1 MSGEADTKPSEKC
14 RFWLLDVNHES
25 RDGKPEIWM
34 WGIDDRGRRVLIIDR
49 DFTPY
54 FYLVLG
60 AQETPETVLERV
72 RQKQAELPSVVGFEL
87 TVRRFFGQPVY
98 AVKVVCRDLDRVP
111 ELVEALSGVEGVER
125 CLEND
130 VRYSMRYLVDNDVA
144 SCGWHEVEASEEE
157 NSSRTQVD
165 KVFVAKSAPKKIQL
179 ETAPKLRILS
189 FHAIYYASRGTP
201 KPDRDPV
208 LVVATVTDKGERKQF
223 VAEGVDDTFLLAS
236 FVKYVKQYNPDVI
249 VGFETNRLHW
259 QYLAARAKKL
269 SIDFFVD
276 RTDTLPHTSVYGHV
290 SVTGRA
296 SVDVLDL
303 ADELPE
309 VKVKTVENLTDFLGI
324 KKLSKQAVI
333 DETEYAFYW
342 DNPSKRS
349 ELVKFAKEKAE
360 CISGIFGVMFNY
372 AAELSKLVGLPLDH
386 VVKAAVGFRTEW
398 YMVREAFRI
407 GELVPER
414 VERPYIPYAGGI
426 VLSPKPGIHENVAD
440 LDFKSMY
447 PSIMVEKN
455 VSPDTYLQPTE
466 PEPPQGVNVAPEVG
480 HRFRKEPPGFYRR
493 ILTSLL
499 AARGDVRQKMKG
511 LNPKSEEYRLL
522 DARQRAVKVITNAVY
537 GYAGWVG
544 ARWFRKP
551 VAEAAAAWE
560 RETISTSIELAKE
573 LGLNVIYGDTD
584 SIFVEYEPQK
594 VEVLCRTIQE
604 RLGLEMKPDKIY
616 KLILFTEAK
625 KRYCGLLPDGS
636 LDMVGLEAVRGDW
649 ANVAKDTQERVLE
662 LILKQRSPDKA
673 VEFVREHIN
682 RIRRRKVPFRD
693 LIIWKTLAKPTEQ
706 YEVNAPHVQA
716 AKMLMKKGWE
726 LAVGDKVGYVVTRGS
741 GKLYERVKPYVFA
754 SYGEV
759 DTEYYV
765 SNQVVPAAL
774 RILSMFNVDENV
786 LLKAQ
791 PPKQPKTL
799 ADFVA

>member
-1 MSGEADTKPSEKC
+1 LGSRFGAEPSEKL

-25 RDGKPEIWM
+25 RGGKPEIWM
-34 WGIDDRGRRVLIIDR
+34 WGVDDRGRRVLVVDR
-49 DFTPY
+49 NFAPY

-60 AQETPETVLERV
+60 AQETPETVHERIK
-72 RQKQAELPSVVGFEL
+72 RKQAELPSIFSSEL

-98 AVKVVCRDLDRVP
+98 AVKVVCKNPDDVP
-111 ELVEALSGVEGVER
+111 ELAKTLSGVEGVER
-125 CLEND
+125 CLEDD

-144 SCGWHEVEASEEE
+144 PCGWHEAEASEEE
-157 NSSRTQVD
+157 NGLGIQVD
-165 KVFVAKSAPKKIQL
+165 KIFIVKLAPKRIQM
-179 ETAPKLRILS
+179 ETAPKLRVLS

-208 LVVATVTDKGERKQF
+208 LVIATVTDRGERKQF
-223 VAEGVDDTFLLAS
+223 VAEGVDDTFVLAS
-236 FVKYVKQYNPDVI
+236 FVRHVRQYNPDVV

-259 QYLAARAKKL
+259 QYLMARAKKIGL
-269 SIDFFVD
+269 DFSVD
-276 RTDTLPHTSVYGHV
+276 RTGTLPHTSVYGHV

-309 VKVKTVENLTDFLGI
+309 VKVKTVENLADFLGL
-324 KKLSKQAVI
+324 KKLGEQTVI
-333 DETEYAFYW
+333 DETEHASYW
-342 DNPSKRS
+342 NDPSKHS
-349 ELVKFAKEKAE
+349 ELVKFAKERAGCVSE
-360 CISGIFGVMFNY
+360 IFGLMFNY

-398 YMVREAFRI
+398 YMVREAYRI
-407 GELVPER
+407 GELIPER
-414 VERPYIPYAGGI
+414 TERPYIPYAGGI
-426 VLSPKPGIHENVAD
+426 VLSPKPGVHENVAD

-455 VSPDTYLQPTE
+455 VSPDTYLQPAE

-499 AARGDVRQKMKG
+499 AARGDVRQRMKG

-522 DARQRAVKVITNAVY
+522 DVRQRAIKVITNAVY
-537 GYAGWVG
+537 GYAGWTG

-551 VAEAAAAWE
+551 VAEAAAAWG
-560 RETISTSIELAKE
+560 RETISTSIEMAKE
-573 LGLNVIYGDTD
+573 LGLDVIYGDTD
-584 SIFVEYEPQK
+584 SIFVKYEPQK
-594 VEVLCRTIQE
+594 VEALCRTIKE
-604 RLGLEMKPDKIY
+604 RLGLEMNADKIY
-616 KLILFTEAK
+616 RLILFTEAK

-649 ANVAKDTQERVLE
+649 ANVAKDTQEKVLE
-662 LILKQRSPDKA
+662 LVLKQRSADKA
-673 VEFVREHIN
+673 VDFVREYIGK
-682 RIRRRKVPFRD
+682 IRKQKVPFRD
-693 LIIWKTLAKPTEQ
+693 LIIWKTLTKPAEQ

-716 AKMLMKKGWE
+716 AKMLISSGWE
-726 LAVGDKVGYVVTRGS
+726 LAVGDKVGYVVTHGS

-754 SYGEV
+754 SYSEV

-774 RILSMFNVDENV
+774 RILSLFGVDEKA
-786 LLKAQ
+786 LLEAET
-791 PPKQPKTL
+791 PKQSRTL

>member
-1 MSGEADTKPSEKC
+1 MSGEADAKQSEKC
-14 RFWLLDVNHES
+14 RFWLLDVNHEP

-34 WGIDDRGRRVLIIDR
+34 WGVDDHGRRVLVIDR
-49 DFTPY
+49 NFAPY

-72 RQKQAELPSVVGFEL
+72 RRKQAELPSVEGFEL

-98 AVKVVCRDLDRVP
+98 AIKVLCRNPDLVP
-111 ELVEALSGVEGVER
+111 ELAEALSGVVGVER
-125 CLEND
+125 CLEGD
-130 VRYSMRYLVDNDVA
+130 VRYSMRYLVDNDV
-144 SCGWHEVEASEEE
+144 SPCGWLETEVAEEDG
-157 NSSRTQVD
+157 SGIQVD
-165 KVFVAKSAPKKIQL
+165 RVLVAKSAPKRIQM
-179 ETAPKLRILS
+179 ETTPKLRVLS
-189 FHAIYYASRGTP
+189 FHAVYHASRGTP

-208 LVVATVTDKGERKQF
+208 LVVATVTDRGERKQF
-223 VAEGVDDTFLLAS
+223 VAEGADDTFVLAS
-236 FVKYVKQYNPDVI
+236 FVRYVRQYNPDVV

-259 QYLAARAKKL
+259 QYLAARAKRL
-269 SIDFFVD
+269 GVDFSVD
-276 RTDTLPHTSVYGHV
+276 RVGMLPHTSVYGHV
-290 SVTGRA
+290 SVTGRT

-309 VKVKTVENLTDFLGI
+309 VKVKTVENLADYLGV
-324 KKLSKQAVI
+324 KELGKQTVI
-333 DETEYAFYW
+333 DETEYASYW

-349 ELVKFAKEKAE
+349 ELVKFAKERAE
-360 CISGIFGVMFNY
+360 CISGVFNAMFNY
-372 AAELSKLVGLPLDH
+372 AAELSRLVGLPLDH

-398 YMVREAFRI
+398 YMIREAFRI
-407 GELVPER
+407 GELIPER
-414 VERPYIPYAGGI
+414 TERPYIPYVGGI
-426 VLSPKPGIHENVAD
+426 VLSPKPGIHENVAN

-466 PEPPQGVNVAPEVG
+466 PEPPQGVNIAPEVG

-499 AARGDVRQKMKG
+499 AARGNVRQKMMN
-511 LNPKSEEYRLL
+511 LSPRSEEYRLL
-522 DARQRAVKVITNAVY
+522 DARQRAIKVITNAVY
-537 GYAGWVG
+537 GYAGWIG

-551 VAEAAAAWE
+551 VAEAAAAWG
-560 RETISTSIELAKE
+560 RETISTSIELAKQM
-573 LGLNVIYGDTD
+573 GLDVIYGDTD
-584 SIFVEYEPQK
+584 SIFVKYDPQK
-594 VEVLCRTIQE
+594 VEALCRTIEE
-604 RLGLEMKPDKIY
+604 RLGLEMKPDKIN

-649 ANVAKDTQERVLE
+649 ANVAKDTQEKVLE
-662 LILKQRSPDKA
+662 LVLKQRSPDKA
-673 VEFVREHIN
+673 VRFVREHIG
-682 RIRRRKVPFRD
+682 RIRKQKVSFRD
-693 LIIWKTLAKPTEQ
+693 LIIWKTLTKPAEQ

-716 AKMLMKKGWE
+716 AKMLMKEGWE
-726 LAVGDKVGYVVTRGS
+726 LAVGDKVGYVVTHGA

-774 RILSMFNVDENV
+774 RILSLFGVDEKA
-786 LLKAQ
+786 LLEAET
-791 PPKQPKTL
+791 PKQSRTL
-799 ADFVA
+799 ADFVT